1 MFRGTD
7 LAALSAIGKAYRRA
21 VGAFVRTGNP
31 NVDGVPTWPAYTPE
45 RRTTMRFDVL
55 TTPVDD
61 LAGPERLLAQYCSRI
76 S

>member
-7 LAALSAIGKAYRRA
+7 LATLADIGTAYRRA

-31 NVDGVPTWPAYTPE
+31 NADGIPAWPAYTPD

-61 LAGPERLLAQYCSRI
+61 LAGPERLLGQS
-76 S
+76 